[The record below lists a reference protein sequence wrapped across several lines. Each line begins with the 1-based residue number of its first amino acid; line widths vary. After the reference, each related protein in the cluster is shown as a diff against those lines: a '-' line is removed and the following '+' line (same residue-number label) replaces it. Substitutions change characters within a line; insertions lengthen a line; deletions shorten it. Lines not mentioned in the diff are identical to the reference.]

1 MKKFNANS
9 TELGYY
15 VYLYVD
21 PRNNQPFYVGKG
33 KGNRVFSH
41 LSDQSE
47 SPKVEYIEGLAHEGL
62 EPVIEI
68 LAFGL
73 DEETAFKVEAAAID
87 LIGFENLTNKVLGHG
102 SRKAGRMTV
111 EEVQARLAVEPIGEI
126 SEPCA
131 LIKIRDSFPDS
142 ASRTAQELYDATRG
156 MWKLNI
162 EHAQEKAKYVLAV
175 YGGIVREVYEV
186 NEWLPANSTQ
196 YSPASKNWK
205 GTEDYKTEGRI
216 EFVGTV
222 ANDAVRNKYLWKSV
236 SHLYKPGNASPV
248 MYVGRKTAQEV
259 TPLTD

>member
-1 MKKFNANS
+1 VKKFSAAVA
-9 TELGYY
+9 ELGYY

-33 KGNRVFSH
+33 TGNRAFSH
-41 LSDQSE
+41 LNDQSE
-47 SPKVEYIEGLAHEGL
+47 SPKVEYIKRLAHEGL
-62 EPVIEI
+62 EPVIEL

-126 SEPCA
+126 TEPCA

-142 ASRTAQELYDATRG
+142 ASRTDQELYDATRG
-156 MWKLNI
+156 MWKMNI
-162 EHAQEKAKYVLAV
+162 DQAQAKAKYVLAI
-175 YGGIVREVYEV
+175 YGGVVREVYEV
-186 NEWLPANSTQ
+186 TEWLPANSTL
-196 YSPASKNWK
+196 YSATSKNWK

-216 EFVGTV
+216 EFVGKI
-222 ANDAVRNKYLWKSV
+222 ALESIRKKYLWKSV
-236 SHLYKPGNASPV
+236 IHLYKPGNANPV
-248 MYVGRKTAQEV
+248 MYS
-259 TPLTD
+259 